1 MNGMFFALVGAS
13 LATALAGIGSA
24 KGVGGAAQTAM
35 GVLSEDSSKFGK
47 MLVLTLLPG
56 TQGLYGFIVGFL
68 ILVSCGVL
76 GGALPTMG
84 QGLAFLGAS
93 LAIGL
98 GGLFSGI
105 AQGKAAVSGIA
116 MTAKD
121 DFNDNNYTKRRTR
134 MNGGDK
140 IIERIK
146 ADSKKA
152 VDEVMAQATAECNA
166 IMQAAE
172 KTADKNT
179 ADIDAKTA
187 VKLKQAQASSK
198 SRAEPGNIFVRKS
211 VLSR

>member
-1 MNGMFFALVGAS
+1 MDGMFFALLGAS

-24 KGVGGAAQTAM
+24 KGVGGAAQAAM

-76 GGALPTMG
+76 GGSLPTMG

-121 DFNDNNYTKRRTR
+121 DANFSKGMVSVTLVEIYALLAFIVSLLVVITIP
-134 MNGGDK
+134 GLK
-140 IIERIK
+140 I
-146 ADSKKA
+146 
-152 VDEVMAQATAECNA
+152 
-166 IMQAAE
+166 
-172 KTADKNT
+172 
-179 ADIDAKTA
+179 
-187 VKLKQAQASSK
+187 
-198 SRAEPGNIFVRKS
+198 
-211 VLSR
+211 

>member
-1 MNGMFFALVGAS
+1 MFFALVGAS

-35 GVLSEDSSKFGK
+35 GVLSGDSSKFGK

-121 DFNDNNYTKRRTR
+121 DANFSKGMVSVTLVEIYALLAFIVSLLVVIQIPTL
-134 MNGGDK
+134 K
-140 IIERIK
+140 I
-146 ADSKKA
+146 
-152 VDEVMAQATAECNA
+152 
-166 IMQAAE
+166 
-172 KTADKNT
+172 
-179 ADIDAKTA
+179 
-187 VKLKQAQASSK
+187 
-198 SRAEPGNIFVRKS
+198 
-211 VLSR
+211 

>member
-121 DFNDNNYTKRRTR
+121 DANF
-134 MNGGDK
+134 
-140 IIERIK
+140 
-146 ADSKKA
+146 SKGMVSVTLVEIYA
-152 VDEVMAQATAECNA
+152 LLAFIVSLLVVIQIPNLA
-166 IMQAAE
+166 I
-172 KTADKNT
+172 
-179 ADIDAKTA
+179 
-187 VKLKQAQASSK
+187 
-198 SRAEPGNIFVRKS
+198 
-211 VLSR
+211 